1 MNTVGRN
8 IQKLRQTKKVT
19 QEEIAAAL
27 NVTRQ
32 AISSWE
38 NGKTQP
44 DIDTLQRLSA
54 YFEVSMEELIYGEKR
69 PGIVCAAKEVN
80 MGKVAKTG
88 ITFGTCLAMVIS
100 YYAWHSIGW
109 AILHGIFGWGY
120 VIYYLIRYV
129 W

>member
-1 MNTVGRN
+1 MSTVGRN
-8 IQKLRQTKKVT
+8 IKKLREAKKVT
-19 QEEIAAAL
+19 QEEMAAAL

-38 NGKTQP
+38 TGKTQP
-44 DIDTLQRLSA
+44 DIETLQRLAA
-54 YFEVSMEELIYGEKR
+54 YFEVSMEELIYGEQR
-69 PGIVCAAKEVN
+69 QTNICMPKEVN
-80 MGKVAKTG
+80 VSKAAKTG
-88 ITFGTCLAMVIS
+88 ISFGACLAMVIS
-100 YYAWHSIGW
+100 YTAWHSIGW